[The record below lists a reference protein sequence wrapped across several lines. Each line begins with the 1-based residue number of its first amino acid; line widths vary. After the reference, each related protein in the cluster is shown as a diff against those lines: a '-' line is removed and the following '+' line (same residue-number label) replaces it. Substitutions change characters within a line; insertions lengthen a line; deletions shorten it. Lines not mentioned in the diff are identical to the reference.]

1 MVASTE
7 IDYKEKNDKRSP
19 DKKQCNICFK
29 KSNLQ
34 DTAVFSWG
42 TIYSNKNL
50 D

>member
-34 DTAVFSWG
+34 DTAVFS
-42 TIYSNKNL
+42 
-50 D
+50 